1 MKAKNELR
9 KMQRFALN
17 KSKMKKLILI
27 LLFTPLILISQDGLV
42 TTHNKSG
49 EIVSEYNYK
58 DDKLHGW
65 FKRYDGSLIEEEG
78 SYKYGERHGLN
89 KTYYT
94 YGDYAIMSETN
105 FRNGYEEGERR
116 TISYNVEV
124 IWDDDFSEN
133 PTPSK
138 VKLI

>member
-1 MKAKNELR
+1 MINYIYGVKAKNELR

-65 FKRYDGSLIEEEG
+65 FKRYDRSLVEEEG

-116 TISYNVEV
+116 TYFQNGQIESINNYE
-124 IWDDDFSEN
+124 FGE
-133 PTPSK
+133 
-138 VKLI
+138 